1 MAQLRL
7 RAIDRATSPHGL
19 WTQRKSGSIDPQRVL

>member
-7 RAIDRATSPHGL
+7 RAIDRATSPRSL
-19 WTQRKSGSIDPQRVL
+19 WAQRKSGSIDP